1 MVKEEAL
8 KLISNMAD
16 NVSLDEIM
24 YQLFILDKHNKATE
38 DITKGRLHTSEDIRK
53 SLEQQ

>member
-24 YQLFILDKHNKATE
+24 YQLFILDKHNKAME
-38 DITKGRLHTSEDIRK
+38 DIKNGRLHTKFTTNSAVPR
-53 SLEQQ
+53 